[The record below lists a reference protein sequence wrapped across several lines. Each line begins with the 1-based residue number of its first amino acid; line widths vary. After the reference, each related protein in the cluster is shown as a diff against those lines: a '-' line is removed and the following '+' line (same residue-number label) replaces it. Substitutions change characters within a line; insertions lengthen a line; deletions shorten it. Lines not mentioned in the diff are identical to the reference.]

1 VSPVKS
7 GVKRGVTK
15 TPGVIIGPS
24 FTFGEPAGSERGQ
37 QSTYA
42 IVVATYN
49 FRHLP
54 RLSDKTKEVA
64 TALFESL
71 VGSSFNHF
79 SLRGSKLLINPSVV
93 EFQDAMGELE
103 RICAEEPGS
112 SFFLFISVSSSSC
125 VRGQ

>member
-1 VSPVKS
+1 MDAI
-7 GVKRGVTK
+7 VTK
-15 TPGVIIGPS
+15 TPDVTACPS
-24 FTFGEPAGSERGQ
+24 FTFGGPVDSERGQ

-54 RLSDKTKEVA
+54 RLSDKTREVA

-71 VGSSFNHF
+71 VGASFNRL

-93 EFQDAMGELE
+93 EFQDAMGELDH
-103 RICAEEPGS
+103 ICAEEPGS
-112 SFFLFISVSSSSC
+112 SFFLFISVSASSC
-125 VRGQ
+125 VRGR